1 MKRTT
6 TNTIRAMI
14 HCTQRSR
21 FSTGVRTEQE
31 AGKKRLEKLQQQPY
45 HYQQN
50 THYQHQQQ
58 YQQQQYQQQQYQQQ
72 QYQQQQYQQQQY
84 QQQRYQQQDH
94 QNHPS
99 GYQTGHTNHQQAYQN
114 HPQGYQAHPQAHTNQ
129 QHGYQRPHQGYQ
141 NPQQGYPNT
150 QQGYNNSHQQ
160 SYQPHYNNQH
170 PNHQSPRPNLQQSQH
185 AQQFRTAENR
195 PPPNNRFQD
204 GSKPANN
211 KFQSSSSSN
220 PNSQQQQQYGGNLT
234 NQQLLKKR
242 KDEEKKFR
250 RIGILP
256 THVKPKSKPTQ
267 VVISKLAQ
275 EKKLR
280 KLQDAAKPKDDKMLS
295 HQPDHRVQKAKREL
309 AIPSAI
315 TVSQLAQLT
324 HQKLYRLQSLMQSA
338 GLLDTRPDRIL
349 STDDTAYLVLES
361 GFEPI
366 VNDTLAYDIYPDPA
380 PADRSQLPLRP
391 PVVCIMGHVDH
402 GKTTLL
408 DSLRKSSVAA
418 GEAGGITQ
426 HIGAFEVALHD
437 LMADAPTGEGPQTI
451 TFLDTPGHAA
461 FSAMR
466 SRGAMTTDVAV
477 LVVAG
482 DDGVKPQTQEVIEL
496 VRQTD
501 VGVVV
506 AITKCDKPGIDLH
519 RTRAS
524 IYDAGIHVEG
534 LGGEVPCVEVSAV
547 TGKGLAEL
555 AETILAVA
563 EVRDL
568 RAERDGVRFEGRVIE
583 SDVERGHGNV
593 ASVITLRGNLHVG
606 LDIIA
611 GRSYGRVRQLIAVSG
626 EPVSEI
632 SPGRPVRV
640 SGWKSLPE
648 AGSLVLGVESEEEA
662 KRAYENRMLRFEEL
676 GLAEQIEVVNEKR
689 AQAREAFESNK
700 AELEGMTRR
709 ERVAHVR
716 ERNQQAAAQAKVDS
730 RNEEAAP
737 GCLNVVVKAD
747 FTGTVE
753 AVRTAIEG
761 LGNADVKVKIV
772 SCGVGNISESDARMA
787 IAAGATLVGFNVK
800 IDPMAFGPIESHKV
814 PYTIESII
822 YRLVDRITNDLIQL
836 LPKRFKERAI
846 GEAKI
851 LQIFEVNTSSKSSS
865 SAAKVK
871 SKVAGCK
878 VTNGEIKKTCS
889 VKILRNKEIIWKGD
903 IKDLKQGK
911 KETSGVQ
918 KGQEFGISF
927 REASSASADSAL
939 VPGAGANDESGAATG
954 QVFDRFEVDDEIVA
968 LDLVPIERTLHDGL

>member
-1 MKRTT
+1 
-6 TNTIRAMI
+6 
-14 HCTQRSR
+14 
-21 FSTGVRTEQE
+21 VR
-31 AGKKRLEKLQQQPY
+31 
-45 HYQQN
+45 
-50 THYQHQQQ
+50 
-58 YQQQQYQQQQYQQQ
+58 
-72 QYQQQQYQQQQY
+72 
-84 QQQRYQQQDH
+84 
-94 QNHPS
+94 
-99 GYQTGHTNHQQAYQN
+99 
-114 HPQGYQAHPQAHTNQ
+114 
-129 QHGYQRPHQGYQ
+129 
-141 NPQQGYPNT
+141 
-150 QQGYNNSHQQ
+150 
-160 SYQPHYNNQH
+160 
-170 PNHQSPRPNLQQSQH
+170 
-185 AQQFRTAENR
+185 
-195 PPPNNRFQD
+195 
-204 GSKPANN
+204 
-211 KFQSSSSSN
+211 
-220 PNSQQQQQYGGNLT
+220 
-234 NQQLLKKR
+234 NQQLLKKQ
-242 KDEEKKFR
+242 KDEEKKLR

-256 THVKPKSKPTQ
+256 SHIKPKSKPTQ

-280 KLQDAAKPKDDKMLS
+280 KLQEAPNPPNQNTTS
-295 HQPDHRVQKAKREL
+295 HQTQPKTTKSKREL
-309 AIPSAI
+309 AVPSAI

-380 PADRSQLPLRP
+380 KADRSQLPLRP

-408 DSLRKSSVAA
+408 DSLRKSAVAA
-418 GEAGGITQ
+418 SEAGGITQ
-426 HIGAFEVALHD
+426 YIGAFEVALQD
-437 LMADAPTGEGPQTI
+437 LMGDASPTGEGPQTI

-477 LVVAG
+477 LVVAA
-482 DDGVKPQTQEVIEL
+482 DDGVKPQTKEVIEL

-519 RTRAS
+519 RTRSS
-524 IYDAGIHVEG
+524 IYDAGIEVEG

-568 RAERDGVRFEGRVIE
+568 RAEQEGVRFEGRVIE

-611 GRSYGRVRQLIAVSG
+611 GRSYGRVRQLISVSG
-626 EPVSEI
+626 EPVSQV

-640 SGWKSLPE
+640 TGWKNLPE
-648 AGSLVLGVESEEEA
+648 AGSLVLGVESEEQA
-662 KRAYENRMLRFEEL
+662 KRAYENRVRRYEEL
-676 GLAEQIEVVNEKR
+676 GMAEQIELVNEKR
-689 AQAREAFESNK
+689 AQAREAFETGK
-700 AELEGMTRR
+700 AEVEGMTRR
-709 ERVAHVR
+709 ERLAHVR
-716 ERNQQAAAQAKVDS
+716 ERNQQASAQAKADS
-730 RNEEAAP
+730 RSEEDSP
-737 GCLNVVVKAD
+737 DCLNVVLKAD

-772 SCGVGNISESDARMA
+772 SSGVGNITESDARMA
-787 IAAGATLVGFNVK
+787 IASGATLVGFNVK
-800 IDPMAFGPIESHKV
+800 IDPMAFGPIETHKV

-851 LQIFEVNTSSKSSS
+851 LQIFEVNSSSKSSPS
-865 SAAKVK
+865 SSPKIK

-889 VKILRNKEIIWKGD
+889 VKILRNKEVIWKGE

-911 KETSGVQ
+911 KETNGVQ

-927 REASSASADSAL
+927 KEAIPSSNDQKLVAEGNSSSSSDEKSASMMMAGNY
-939 VPGAGANDESGAATG
+939 GAG
-954 QVFDRFEVDDEIVA
+954 QPFDQFLVNDEIVA
-968 LDLVPIERTLHDGL
+968 LDLVPIERTLNDGL